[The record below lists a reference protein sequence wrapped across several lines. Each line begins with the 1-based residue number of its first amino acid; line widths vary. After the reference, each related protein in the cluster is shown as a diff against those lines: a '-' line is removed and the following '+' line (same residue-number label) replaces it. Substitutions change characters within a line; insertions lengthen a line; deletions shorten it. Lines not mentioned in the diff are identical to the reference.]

1 MVKLLV
7 ISHKADIPRSISA
20 VDHESVTTSSQL
32 PACSPSSSVP
42 NIAECNS
49 LRSYLKSVRAVAE
62 KEAITQTLEKTR
74 WNRKAAARLL
84 NVSYRLILYKI
95 EEYHLSPP
103 DYGNGSG
110 LPPARLAG
118 TLHH

>member
-7 ISHKADIPRSISA
+7 ISRSADIPRSISA
-20 VDHESVTTSSQL
+20 ADDESVIADSQL
-32 PACSPSSSVP
+32 SACSPASSVP

-49 LRSYLKSVRAVAE
+49 LRSYLKNVRAVAE
-62 KEAITQTLEKTR
+62 KEAITQTLEKTH

-103 DYGNGSG
+103 DYGHGSG
-110 LPPARLAG
+110 LPPAYIAG
-118 TLHH
+118 TARH

>member
-1 MVKLLV
+1 MVNLLV
-7 ISHKADIPRSISA
+7 ISRNAGDPRSISA
-20 VDHESVTTSSQL
+20 VDDESGMATSLL
-32 PACSPSSSVP
+32 PACSPASSVP
-42 NIAECNS
+42 DIAECSS

-110 LPPARLAG
+110 LPSAYVAETARN
-118 TLHH
+118 